1 MSNTEDARAELSC
14 RLAVYSAREIDHAIG
29 DDNICRVVRD
39 RKVFDLAQTKFDV
52 LITAV
57 AAFLLEVLQ
66 LCTSGRIRWADM
78 LLAPSIS
85 GLCKWRQCEPDLR

>member
-1 MSNTEDARAELSC
+1 MSELLTTPARSFLVDSQFT
-14 RLAVYSAREIDHAIG
+14 RREIDHAIG

-57 AAFLLEVLQ
+57 AAFPTGSVATVQEWSDTV
-66 LCTSGRIRWADM
+66 GRY
-78 LLAPSIS
+78 APRTLNFRSVQVAPI
-85 GLCKWRQCEPDLR
+85 

>member
-1 MSNTEDARAELSC
+1 MVITQ
-14 RLAVYSAREIDHAIG
+14 IG
-29 DDNICRVVRD
+29 NDNICRVVRE

-66 LCTSGRIRWADM
+66 LRRSRRIRWADM

-85 GLCKWRQCEPDLR
+85 GLCKWRQFEPEVILLAVG